1 MELADPCYKASMK
14 QAKKRSPDT
23 PASGTDDDRTR
34 SWRGIVGPGGA
45 TRADIYVAE
54 TAEVL
59 SRSQIKARSA
69 VIRVNGSVVKPSR
82 PLKPGDRLEVLWR
95 EEDSASIDAED
106 IPLSVLYQ
114 DERVIV
120 VDKAQGMV
128 THPGAGNRRGTLANA
143 VLHIALCERVSR
155 ADLSDKAAMRPPPAR
170 AGIVHRLDKDTSG
183 VIVAAKDLEAQVFL
197 SGQFKER
204 SARKEYLAI
213 TRGIPLPPS
222 GRIADRLGRD
232 KRDRKRFASVPDG
245 GKPAVTDYR
254 VLSSW
259 SAPIGGSVQGGGYSL
274 VSLRPRTGRT
284 HQLRV
289 HMAGLG
295 APILGDPIYG
305 KKDGTFPGASLMLH
319 SYRLKIA
326 LPGAD
331 TPVIFTAPLPR
342 RFRETLDV
350 LASAFGRGSPSPYR
364 GGRPDQ
370 VP

>member
-183 VIVAAKDLEAQVFL
+183 V
-197 SGQFKER
+197 
-204 SARKEYLAI
+204 
-213 TRGIPLPPS
+213 
-222 GRIADRLGRD
+222 
-232 KRDRKRFASVPDG
+232 
-245 GKPAVTDYR
+245 
-254 VLSSW
+254 
-259 SAPIGGSVQGGGYSL
+259 
-274 VSLRPRTGRT
+274 
-284 HQLRV
+284 
-289 HMAGLG
+289 
-295 APILGDPIYG
+295 
-305 KKDGTFPGASLMLH
+305 
-319 SYRLKIA
+319 
-326 LPGAD
+326 
-331 TPVIFTAPLPR
+331 
-342 RFRETLDV
+342 
-350 LASAFGRGSPSPYR
+350 
-364 GGRPDQ
+364 
-370 VP
+370 